1 MLFRSM
7 DDSGAL
13 SDLARI
19 FSDEKIYV
27 QSLNAKS
34 VEHNRALYD
43 VVLEVKSKKEL
54 NDIIS
59 KIRNLKNVNKIT
71 RL

>member
-1 MLFRSM
+1 M